1 MILDAEGMQAGKGRQ
16 GIGHLGEGGGLGA
29 ARKGAETPGD
39 HLAADV
45 ARLLGPAGGLR
56 EQHGIVAN
64 EGGQRLD
71 HLRVEHRR
79 LRAARAAGEIVHP
92 GEHMVAHEGLL
103 AAQGHGQIAHV
114 PRAQLGER
122 ALGLMGHKAAHG
134 GDMGGGNAH
143 ETRKLKPVLAKDG
156 AHGQGVLLEDG
167 RILRAVG
174 RFHRLAG
181 QLARANEQA
190 RVLVAGLLGQ
200 HRALYLY
207 QTENALVL
215 VRDRQAALVGDVC
228 SEWEA
233 SQLVRLLRCEGIDRL
248 ELLLCTSPTTDDSAG
263 IDLLLEEI
271 DAKAAVI
278 PPGNFTPHIRQAL
291 GGQLIPSGQG
301 VGAQLLG
308 DVQLQFDRNGVQL
321 HAGDKKLLKTGR
333 SYGIIEQDPNGWDA
347 VLDSDGWQLRDKQG
361 MTLVWTLEQQPALRV
376 KL

>member
-1 MILDAEGMQAGKGRQ
+1 MQAGKGRQ

-134 GDMGGGNAH
+134 GDMVVGNAH

-200 HRALYLY
+200 HRAIDAFSEVFQKAPEPLHGRIIAGVFLHHI
-207 QTENALVL
+207 AGGL
-215 VRDRQAALVGDVC
+215 RQHACHHSRIRRTA
-228 SEWEA
+228 E
-233 SQLVRLLRCEGIDRL
+233 QLVEQRVQIRARQKQRLQVDGLATHVDDIGHDGS
-248 ELLLCTSPTTDDSAG
+248 LL
-263 IDLLLEEI
+263 
-271 DAKAAVI
+271 
-278 PPGNFTPHIRQAL
+278 
-291 GGQLIPSGQG
+291 
-301 VGAQLLG
+301 
-308 DVQLQFDRNGVQL
+308 
-321 HAGDKKLLKTGR
+321 
-333 SYGIIEQDPNGWDA
+333 
-347 VLDSDGWQLRDKQG
+347 
-361 MTLVWTLEQQPALRV
+361 
-376 KL
+376 